1 MRRALVLLAAS
12 ACSPTVGD
20 VAPPTDAGTPV
31 VFARDIR
38 PLIAASCS
46 KCHYPNEQMHIGFDV
61 TRLDLS
67 TLGGLRRGGVDTR
80 LNIVIPYDPDGSAVV
95 QKLRGTFVIGQR
107 MPRDGPY
114 WSESNIELVERWIAQ
129 GAKGDDSE

>member
-1 MRRALVLLAAS
+1 MRVLALVLAS
-12 ACSPTVGD
+12 LSCSPTLGD
-20 VAPPTDAGTPV
+20 VTAPVDAGTPV

-38 PLIAASCS
+38 PLINQSCG
-46 KCHYPNEQMHIGFDV
+46 KCHFPGVQLHMGFDV

-67 TLGGLRRGGVDTR
+67 TLGGLRRGGIDTR
-80 LNIVIPYDPDGSAVV
+80 FDIVVPYAPEGSALV
-95 QKLRGTFVIGQR
+95 QKLRGTFAIGQR
-107 MPRDGPY
+107 MPRNGPY